1 MLMASLLSVDLHVT
15 IFGHMAA
22 RHDER
27 EGEFCSC
34 ANNIN
39 LRTDVPHFVG
49 NDYYCEAGHTAPLS
63 DGLYHTRPTSWADP
77 LWDGEGYTI
86 PENRCCDR
94 HGWFHKN
101 VSSTSDNIEV
111 RWYSNSPRTVKDV
124 LTDLVDIWVL

>member
-15 IFGHMAA
+15 IFRHMAA

-39 LRTDVPHFVG
+39 LRTDVPNFVG

-63 DGLYHTRPTSWADP
+63 DGHYETRPTSWLLPCGMEKATPFQRTDAVTGM
-77 LWDGEGYTI
+77 DGFI
-86 PENRCCDR
+86 KM
-94 HGWFHKN
+94 FQ
-101 VSSTSDNIEV
+101 
-111 RWYSNSPRTVKDV
+111 V
-124 LTDLVDIWVL
+124 LLMM